1 MITHIIWDFNGTV
14 LDDVN
19 MSVAAVN
26 DMLTARGLATTSVEV
41 YRDTLCMPLTDYYKT
56 VGIYS
61 DDIEALSAEFRACCD
76 KHPELARVFEGVT
89 KAVSEAGKLGIKSV
103 VMSSLYHEHLVSEI
117 ERYGLCG
124 VFDDLLGLPDKR
136 LGSKYLNAKSYFEK
150 NGIDAKSTLFLG
162 DLTTDAQMAKQLG
175 ADCILIANG
184 HMSKRVCKTE
194 CEKVFDNV
202 YEVIEYIKRA

>member
-1 MITHIIWDFNGTV
+1 MITHIVWDFNGTV
-14 LDDVN
+14 LDDVR

-26 DMLTARGLATTSVEV
+26 DMLTARGLEKTNVDV

-76 KHPELARVFEGVT
+76 RHPEDAEVFGGIIQAVESAR
-89 KAVSEAGKLGIKSV
+89 KMGIKSI
-103 VMSSLYHEHLVSEI
+103 VMSSLYHPQLLSEI
-117 ERYGLCG
+117 ERYRLTG
-124 VFDDLLGLPDKR
+124 VFDDVLGLPDRK
-136 LGSKYLNAKSYFEK
+136 LGSKYQNAKNYFEK
-150 NGIDAKSTLFLG
+150 NGIDAKNTLFLG
-162 DLTTDAQMAKQLG
+162 DLTTDAQMARALG

-184 HMSKRVCKTE
+184 HMSKSVCQKE